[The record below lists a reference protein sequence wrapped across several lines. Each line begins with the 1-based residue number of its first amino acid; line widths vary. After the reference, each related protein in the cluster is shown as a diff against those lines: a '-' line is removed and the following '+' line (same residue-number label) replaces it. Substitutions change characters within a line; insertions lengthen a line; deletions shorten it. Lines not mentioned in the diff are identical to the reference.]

1 MQMKTIIILT
11 FPLQGFSMSINNSH
25 MFLNLVSL
33 SKRQFQCFFMLFIM
47 VMASFSVSAS
57 PNEQTKIKQI
67 AQLAEYVGVDYVAA
81 VGNGEILDPDEYQE
95 MTEFSHVIIEQA
107 GQLSSQTNE
116 FDTVKAQAKALHTA
130 IANKASVADVR
141 AASSALR
148 ESLLT
153 FMPQLSLPTSLLPV
167 EQTKALFAANCSMCH
182 GPSGQ
187 GDGPLA
193 KNLSPEP
200 TNFTDEERA
209 TNRSLMGLFDAVS
222 NGINDT
228 PMVAF
233 TQFNEQQRWSLA
245 FYVGSL
251 AFKDV
256 QKPQNLEQNITAS
269 QIVNLNP
276 AQLSAGQSETQAHY
290 VKWLRGNPE
299 QLFTGKKNPITVTR
313 TQLLAAQAAHAKGNY
328 SQASDLAI
336 SAYLDGFELVENN
349 LNAYDE
355 TLRKN
360 IEVQLMNL
368 RQTFKNEKDTAI
380 VGEKVSAALAQ
391 LAKADSMLNETK
403 LTDGALLS
411 ASLVILLREGL
422 EALLVIIAL
431 MTVLIK
437 TKRQDALKYVH
448 VGWVTALI
456 AGGLT
461 WAAAQTL
468 IEISGASREVMEGA
482 GALFAAVI
490 LLYVGVWMHSKTSAQ
505 QWQKYIKDNIDK
517 RLESGTLWGLAGLS
531 FIAVYREVFETVLFY
546 QSLLT
551 QSSPAQYSSIASG
564 FAIAVAIL
572 AIITWV
578 LIKYSIKLPV
588 AKFFAITTYLLFALS
603 FVLMGKAVIALQ
615 EADIIGIAPLPMS
628 FDIAWLGIKSTWQG
642 IVAQVCVF
650 AIFSFYIFK
659 SKNQE

>member
-1 MQMKTIIILT
+1 
-11 FPLQGFSMSINNSH
+11 
-25 MFLNLVSL
+25 
-33 SKRQFQCFFMLFIM
+33 
-47 VMASFSVSAS
+47 MASFNVSAS

-116 FDTVKAQAKALHTA
+116 FDTVKAQAKTLHTA

-167 EQTKALFAANCSMCH
+167 EQTKALFATNCSMCH

-222 NGINDT
+222 NGIDDT

-256 QKPQNLEQNITAS
+256 QKPQNVEQNITAS

-276 AQLSAGQSETQAHY
+276 AQLSAGQSEAQAHY

-299 QLFTGKKNPITVTR
+299 QLFSANKNPITVTR

-368 RQTFKNEKDTAI
+368 RQTFKNEKDTA
-380 VGEKVSAALAQ
+380 VVAEKVNAALTQ

-411 ASLVILLREGL
+411 ASLIILLREGL

-615 EADIIGIAPLPMS
+615 EADIIGIASLPMS
-628 FDIAWLGIKSTWQG
+628 FEIAWLGIKSTWQG

-659 SKNQE
+659 SKNQ

>member
-1 MQMKTIIILT
+1 MKLFQMHADEAIEVQSVKAANIVFSIGTKDIRTGDTIVSHGWKKDGIKSLT
-11 FPLQGFSMSINNSH
+11 PVESKIQLNAIPVPPPVFFASI
-25 MFLNLVSL
+25 
-33 SKRQFQCFFMLFIM
+33 
-47 VMASFSVSAS
+47 
-57 PNEQTKIKQI
+57 
-67 AQLAEYVGVDYVAA
+67 D
-81 VGNGEILDPDEYQE
+81 QE

-167 EQTKALFAANCSMCH
+167 EQTKALFATNCSMCH
-182 GPSGQ
+182 GQSGQ

-222 NGINDT
+222 NGIDDT

-256 QKPQNLEQNITAS
+256 QKPQNVEQNITAS

-276 AQLSAGQSETQAHY
+276 AQLSAGQSEAQAHY

-299 QLFTGKKNPITVTR
+299 QLFSANKNPITVTR

-368 RQTFKNEKDTAI
+368 RQTFKNEKDTVVVA
-380 VGEKVSAALAQ
+380 EKVSDALTQ
-391 LAKADSMLNETK
+391 LDKADSMLNETK

-411 ASLVILLREGL
+411 ASLIILLREGL

-448 VGWVTALI
+448 IGWVTALI

-517 RLESGTLWGLAGLS
+517 RLESGTLWGLAGA
-531 FIAVYREVFETVLFY
+531 FFY
-546 QSLLT
+546 CRI
-551 QSSPAQYSSIASG
+551 P
-564 FAIAVAIL
+564 
-572 AIITWV
+572 
-578 LIKYSIKLPV
+578 
-588 AKFFAITTYLLFALS
+588 
-603 FVLMGKAVIALQ
+603 
-615 EADIIGIAPLPMS
+615 
-628 FDIAWLGIKSTWQG
+628 
-642 IVAQVCVF
+642 
-650 AIFSFYIFK
+650 
-659 SKNQE
+659 

>member
-1 MQMKTIIILT
+1 
-11 FPLQGFSMSINNSH
+11 
-25 MFLNLVSL
+25 
-33 SKRQFQCFFMLFIM
+33 
-47 VMASFSVSAS
+47 MASFNVSAS

-116 FDTVKAQAKALHTA
+116 FDTVKAQAKSLHTA

-148 ESLLT
+148 ESLLN

-167 EQTKALFAANCSMCH
+167 EQTKALFATNCSMCH
-182 GPSGQ
+182 GQSGQ

-222 NGINDT
+222 NGIDDT

-256 QKPQNLEQNITAS
+256 QKPQNVEQNITAS

-276 AQLSAGQSETQAHY
+276 AQLSAGQSEAQAHY

-299 QLFTGKKNPITVTR
+299 QLFSANKNPITVTR

-368 RQTFKNEKDTAI
+368 RQTFKNEKDTA
-380 VGEKVSAALAQ
+380 VVAEKVNAALTQ

-411 ASLVILLREGL
+411 ASLIILLREGL

-615 EADIIGIAPLPMS
+615 EADIIGIASLPMS
-628 FDIAWLGIKSTWQG
+628 FEIAWLGIKSTWQG

-659 SKNQE
+659 SKNQ

>member
-1 MQMKTIIILT
+1 
-11 FPLQGFSMSINNSH
+11 MSKNNSH
-25 MFLNLVSL
+25 VFLNLVSL
-33 SKRQFQCFFMLFIM
+33 GKRQFHCFFVLFIM
-47 VMASFSVSAS
+47 AMASFNVSAS

-116 FDTVKAQAKALHTA
+116 FDTVKAQAKTLHTA

-167 EQTKALFAANCSMCH
+167 EQTKALFATNCSMCH

-222 NGINDT
+222 NGIDDT

-256 QKPQNLEQNITAS
+256 QKPQNVEQNITAS

-276 AQLSAGQSETQAHY
+276 AQLSAGQSEAQAHY

-299 QLFTGKKNPITVTR
+299 QLFSANKNPITVTR

-368 RQTFKNEKDTAI
+368 RQTFKKEKDTA
-380 VGEKVSAALAQ
+380 VVAEKVNAALTQ

-411 ASLVILLREGL
+411 ASLIILLREGL

-615 EADIIGIAPLPMS
+615 EADIIGIASLPMS
-628 FDIAWLGIKSTWQG
+628 FEIAWLGIKSTWQG

-659 SKNQE
+659 SKNQ

>member
-1 MQMKTIIILT
+1 MA
-11 FPLQGFSMSINNSH
+11 
-25 MFLNLVSL
+25 
-33 SKRQFQCFFMLFIM
+33 
-47 VMASFSVSAS
+47 MASFNVSAS

-116 FDTVKAQAKALHTA
+116 FDTVKAQAKTLHTA

-167 EQTKALFAANCSMCH
+167 EQTKALFATNCSMCH

-222 NGINDT
+222 NGIDDT

-256 QKPQNLEQNITAS
+256 QKPQNVEQNITAS

-276 AQLSAGQSETQAHY
+276 AQLSAGQSEAQAHY

-299 QLFTGKKNPITVTR
+299 QLFSANKNPITVTR

-368 RQTFKNEKDTAI
+368 RQTFKNEKDTA
-380 VGEKVSAALAQ
+380 VVAEKVNAALTQ

-411 ASLVILLREGL
+411 ASLIILLREGL

-615 EADIIGIAPLPMS
+615 EADIIGIASLPMS
-628 FDIAWLGIKSTWQG
+628 FEIAWLGIKSTWQG

-659 SKNQE
+659 SKNQ

>member
-1 MQMKTIIILT
+1 
-11 FPLQGFSMSINNSH
+11 
-25 MFLNLVSL
+25 
-33 SKRQFQCFFMLFIM
+33 
-47 VMASFSVSAS
+47 MASFNVSAS

-116 FDTVKAQAKALHTA
+116 FDTVKAQAKSLHTA

-148 ESLLT
+148 ESLLN

-167 EQTKALFAANCSMCH
+167 EQTKALFATNCSMCH

-222 NGINDT
+222 NGIDDT

-256 QKPQNLEQNITAS
+256 QKPQNVEQNITAS

-276 AQLSAGQSETQAHY
+276 AQLSAGQSEAQAHY

-299 QLFTGKKNPITVTR
+299 QLFSANKNPITVTR

-368 RQTFKNEKDTAI
+368 RQTFKNEKDTA
-380 VGEKVSAALAQ
+380 VVAEKVNAALTQ

-411 ASLVILLREGL
+411 ASLIILLREGL

-615 EADIIGIAPLPMS
+615 EADIIGIASLPMS
-628 FDIAWLGIKSTWQG
+628 FEIAWLGIKSTWQG

-659 SKNQE
+659 SKNQ

>member
-1 MQMKTIIILT
+1 
-11 FPLQGFSMSINNSH
+11 
-25 MFLNLVSL
+25 
-33 SKRQFQCFFMLFIM
+33 
-47 VMASFSVSAS
+47 MASFNVSAS

-116 FDTVKAQAKALHTA
+116 FDTVKAQAKSLHTA
-130 IANKASVADVR
+130 IANKASVVDVR

-167 EQTKALFAANCSMCH
+167 EQTKSLFATNCSMCH
-182 GPSGQ
+182 GQSGQ

-200 TNFTDEERA
+200 TNFTDKERA

-222 NGINDT
+222 NGIDDT

-256 QKPQNLEQNITAS
+256 QKPQNVEQNITAS

-276 AQLSAGQSETQAHY
+276 AQLSAGQSEAQAHY

-299 QLFTGKKNPITVTR
+299 QLFSANKNPITVTR

-368 RQTFKNEKDTAI
+368 RQTFKNEKDTA
-380 VGEKVSAALAQ
+380 VVAEKVSAALTQ

-411 ASLVILLREGL
+411 ASLIILLREGL

-615 EADIIGIAPLPMS
+615 EADIIGIASLPMS
-628 FDIAWLGIKSTWQG
+628 FEIAWLGIKSTWQG

-659 SKNQE
+659 SKNQ

>member
-1 MQMKTIIILT
+1 
-11 FPLQGFSMSINNSH
+11 
-25 MFLNLVSL
+25 
-33 SKRQFQCFFMLFIM
+33 
-47 VMASFSVSAS
+47 MASFNVSAS

-116 FDTVKAQAKALHTA
+116 FDTVKAQAKSLHTA

-167 EQTKALFAANCSMCH
+167 EQTKALFATNCSMCH
-182 GPSGQ
+182 GQSGQ

-222 NGINDT
+222 NGIDDT

-256 QKPQNLEQNITAS
+256 QKPQNVEQNITAS

-276 AQLSAGQSETQAHY
+276 AQLSAGQSEAQAHY

-299 QLFTGKKNPITVTR
+299 QLFSANKNPITVTR

-368 RQTFKNEKDTAI
+368 RQTFKNEKDTA
-380 VGEKVSAALAQ
+380 VVAEKVNAALTQ

-411 ASLVILLREGL
+411 ASLIILLREGL

-615 EADIIGIAPLPMS
+615 EADIIGIASLPMS
-628 FDIAWLGIKSTWQG
+628 FEIAWLGIKSTWQG

-659 SKNQE
+659 SKNQ

>member
-1 MQMKTIIILT
+1 
-11 FPLQGFSMSINNSH
+11 
-25 MFLNLVSL
+25 
-33 SKRQFQCFFMLFIM
+33 
-47 VMASFSVSAS
+47 MASFNVSAS

-116 FDTVKAQAKALHTA
+116 FDTVKAQAKTLHTA

-167 EQTKALFAANCSMCH
+167 EQTKALFATNCSMCH

-222 NGINDT
+222 NGIDDT

-256 QKPQNLEQNITAS
+256 QKPQNVEQNITAS

-276 AQLSAGQSETQAHY
+276 AQLSAGQSEAQAHY

-299 QLFTGKKNPITVTR
+299 QLFSANKNPITVTR

-368 RQTFKNEKDTAI
+368 RQTFKNEKDTA
-380 VGEKVSAALAQ
+380 VVAEKVNAALTQ

-411 ASLVILLREGL
+411 ASLIILLREGL

-431 MTVLIK
+431 MTVLIR

-615 EADIIGIAPLPMS
+615 EADIIGIASLPMS
-628 FDIAWLGIKSTWQG
+628 FEIAWLGIKSTWQG

-659 SKNQE
+659 SKNQ

>member
-1 MQMKTIIILT
+1 
-11 FPLQGFSMSINNSH
+11 MSKNNSH
-25 MFLNLVSL
+25 VFFNLVSL
-33 SKRQFQCFFMLFIM
+33 GKRQFHCFFVLFIM
-47 VMASFSVSAS
+47 AMASFNVSAS

-116 FDTVKAQAKALHTA
+116 FDTVKAQAKTLHTA

-167 EQTKALFAANCSMCH
+167 EQTKALFATNCSMCH

-222 NGINDT
+222 NGIDDT
-228 PMVAF
+228 PMAAF

-256 QKPQNLEQNITAS
+256 QKPQNVEQNITAS

-276 AQLSAGQSETQAHY
+276 AQLSAGQSEAQAHY

-299 QLFTGKKNPITVTR
+299 QLFSANKNPITVTR

-349 LNAYDE
+349 LNAYNE

-368 RQTFKNEKDTAI
+368 RQTFKNEKDTA
-380 VGEKVSAALAQ
+380 VVAEKVNAALTQ

-411 ASLVILLREGL
+411 ASLIILLREGL

-615 EADIIGIAPLPMS
+615 EADIIGIASLPMS
-628 FDIAWLGIKSTWQG
+628 FEIAWLGIKSTWQG

-659 SKNQE
+659 SKNQ

>member
-1 MQMKTIIILT
+1 MA
-11 FPLQGFSMSINNSH
+11 
-25 MFLNLVSL
+25 
-33 SKRQFQCFFMLFIM
+33 
-47 VMASFSVSAS
+47 MASFNVSAS

-107 GQLSSQTNE
+107 GQLSGQANE

-167 EQTKALFAANCSMCH
+167 EQTKALFATNCSMCH

-200 TNFTDEERA
+200 TNFTDKERA

-222 NGINDT
+222 NGIDDT

-256 QKPQNLEQNITAS
+256 QKPQNVEQNITAS

-276 AQLSAGQSETQAHY
+276 AQLSAGQSEAQAHY

-299 QLFTGKKNPITVTR
+299 QLFSANKNPITVTR

-368 RQTFKNEKDTAI
+368 RQTFKNEKDTA
-380 VGEKVSAALAQ
+380 VVAEKVNAALTQ

-411 ASLVILLREGL
+411 ASLIILLREGL

-615 EADIIGIAPLPMS
+615 EADIIGIASLPIS
-628 FDIAWLGIKSTWQG
+628 FEIAWLGIKSTWQG

-659 SKNQE
+659 SKNQ

>member
-1 MQMKTIIILT
+1 MVLIIT
-11 FPLQGFSMSINNSH
+11 V
-25 MFLNLVSL
+25 VSFNAL
-33 SKRQFQCFFMLFIM
+33 ALES
-47 VMASFSVSAS
+47 
-57 PNEQTKIKQI
+57 EQTKIKQI
-67 AQLAEYVGVDYVAA
+67 AQLSEYVGVDYVAA

-95 MTEFSHVIIEQA
+95 MSEFSHVILEQA
-107 GQLSSQTNE
+107 SQLSSQTTK
-116 FDTVKAQAKALHTA
+116 FDTVKVQAKALHTA
-130 IANKASVADVR
+130 ISNKASVEDVR
-141 AASSALR
+141 KASSLLR
-148 ESLLT
+148 ESLLA
-153 FMPQLSLPTSLLPV
+153 FMPQLSLPTTLLPT

-182 GPSGQ
+182 GASGQ
-187 GDGPLA
+187 GNGPLA
-193 KNLSPEP
+193 KNLTPEP
-200 TNFTDEERA
+200 TNFTDKERA
-209 TNRSLMGLFDAVS
+209 TNRSLMGLYDAVT

-256 QKPQNLEQNITAS
+256 QKPEGTFESVTAS

-276 AQLSAGQSETQAHY
+276 AQISAGKSDLQAHY
-290 VKWLRGNPE
+290 VKWLRGNPA
-299 QLFTGKKNPITVTR
+299 QLFSANKNPITVTR

-368 RQTFKNEKDTAI
+368 RQTFKNEKDAAI

-411 ASLVILLREGL
+411 ASLIILLREGL

-615 EADIIGIAPLPMS
+615 EADIIGIASLPMS
-628 FDIAWLGIKSTWQG
+628 FEIAWLGIKSTWQG

-659 SKNQE
+659 SKNQ

>member
-1 MQMKTIIILT
+1 
-11 FPLQGFSMSINNSH
+11 
-25 MFLNLVSL
+25 
-33 SKRQFQCFFMLFIM
+33 
-47 VMASFSVSAS
+47 MASFNVSAS

-116 FDTVKAQAKALHTA
+116 FDTVKAQAKSLHTA

-148 ESLLT
+148 ESLLN

-167 EQTKALFAANCSMCH
+167 EQTKALFATNCSMCH
-182 GPSGQ
+182 GQSGQ

-222 NGINDT
+222 NGIDDT

-256 QKPQNLEQNITAS
+256 QKPQNVEQNITAS

-276 AQLSAGQSETQAHY
+276 AQLSAGQSEAQAHY

-299 QLFTGKKNPITVTR
+299 QLFSANKNPITVTR

-328 SQASDLAI
+328 SQASDLSI

-368 RQTFKNEKDTAI
+368 RQTFKNEKDTA
-380 VGEKVSAALAQ
+380 VVAEKVNAALTQ

-411 ASLVILLREGL
+411 ASLIILLREGL

-615 EADIIGIAPLPMS
+615 EADIIGIASLPMS
-628 FDIAWLGIKSTWQG
+628 FEIAWLGIKSTWQG

-659 SKNQE
+659 SKNQ

>member
-1 MQMKTIIILT
+1 
-11 FPLQGFSMSINNSH
+11 MSINNSH
-25 MFLNLVSL
+25 VFFKLMSL
-33 SKRQFQCFFMLFIM
+33 SKRQFNFILMLLVIT
-47 VMASFSVSAS
+47 VLSFSASAS
-57 PNEQTKIKQI
+57 ESEQTKIKQI

-81 VGNGEILDPDEYQE
+81 VGNGEILDSDEYQE
-95 MTEFSHVIIEQA
+95 MSEFSHVILEQA
-107 GQLSSQTNE
+107 SQLSSQTTKFN
-116 FDTVKAQAKALHTA
+116 TVKTHAKALYTA
-130 IANKASVADVR
+130 ISNKESVEKVR
-141 AASSALR
+141 KESSALR

-153 FMPQLSLPTSLLPV
+153 FMPQLSLPTTLLPI
-167 EQTKALFAANCSMCH
+167 EQTKALFATNCSMCH
-182 GPSGQ
+182 GASGQ
-187 GDGPLA
+187 GNGPLA
-193 KNLSPEP
+193 KNLTPEP
-200 TNFTDEERA
+200 TNFTDKERA
-209 TNRSLMGLFDAVS
+209 TNRSLMGLYDAVT

-233 TQFNEQQRWSLA
+233 SQFNEQQRWSLA

-256 QKPQNLEQNITAS
+256 QKTEGTFESVTAS

-276 AQLSAGQSETQAHY
+276 AQLSAGQSEAQAHY

-299 QLFTGKKNPITVTR
+299 QLFSANKNPLSVTR

-368 RQTFKNEKDTAI
+368 RQTFKNEKDAAI
-380 VGEKVSAALAQ
+380 VDEKVSAALTQ
-391 LAKADSMLNETK
+391 LAKADSLLNETK

-422 EALLVIIAL
+422 EALLVVIAL

-437 TKRQDALKYVH
+437 THRQDALKYVH
-448 VGWVTALI
+448 IGWVMALI

-468 IEISGASREVMEGA
+468 IQISGASREVMEGA
-482 GALFAAVI
+482 GALFAAII

-551 QSSPAQYSSIASG
+551 QSSQAQYSSVAIG
-564 FAIAVAIL
+564 FALGVALLALIA
-572 AIITWV
+572 WV
-578 LIKYSIKLPV
+578 LVKYSIKLPI
-588 AKFFAITTYLLFALS
+588 AKFFAYTTYLLFALA

-615 EADIIGIAPLPMS
+615 EADIVAISSMPIN
-628 FDIAWLGIKSTWQG
+628 FDIALLGLKSTWQG
-642 IVAQVCVF
+642 FIAQIAVV

-659 SKNQE
+659 AKKH

>member
-1 MQMKTIIILT
+1 
-11 FPLQGFSMSINNSH
+11 
-25 MFLNLVSL
+25 
-33 SKRQFQCFFMLFIM
+33 
-47 VMASFSVSAS
+47 MASFNVSAS

-107 GQLSSQTNE
+107 GQLSGQANE

-167 EQTKALFAANCSMCH
+167 EQTKALFATNCSMCH

-222 NGINDT
+222 NGIDDT

-256 QKPQNLEQNITAS
+256 QKPQNVEQNITAS
-269 QIVNLNP
+269 QIVKLNP
-276 AQLSAGQSETQAHY
+276 AQLSAGQSEAQAHY

-299 QLFTGKKNPITVTR
+299 QLFSANKNPITVTR

-368 RQTFKNEKDTAI
+368 RQTFKNEKDTVVVA
-380 VGEKVSAALAQ
+380 EKVSAALTQ

-411 ASLVILLREGL
+411 ASLIILLREGL

-448 VGWVTALI
+448 IGWVTALI

-564 FAIAVAIL
+564 FAIAIAIL

-615 EADIIGIAPLPMS
+615 EADIIGITPLPMS

-650 AIFSFYIFK
+650 AIFSFYILKNK
-659 SKNQE
+659 SQN

>member
-1 MQMKTIIILT
+1 
-11 FPLQGFSMSINNSH
+11 
-25 MFLNLVSL
+25 
-33 SKRQFQCFFMLFIM
+33 
-47 VMASFSVSAS
+47 MASFNVSAS

-116 FDTVKAQAKALHTA
+116 FDTVKAQAKSLHTA

-153 FMPQLSLPTSLLPV
+153 FMPQLSLPISLLPV
-167 EQTKALFAANCSMCH
+167 EQTKALFATNCSMCH

-222 NGINDT
+222 NGIDDT

-256 QKPQNLEQNITAS
+256 QKPQNVEQNITAS

-276 AQLSAGQSETQAHY
+276 AQLSAGQSEAQAHY

-299 QLFTGKKNPITVTR
+299 QLFSANKNPITVTR

-368 RQTFKNEKDTAI
+368 RQTFKNEKDTA
-380 VGEKVSAALAQ
+380 VVAEKVNAALTQ

-411 ASLVILLREGL
+411 ASLITLLREGL

-615 EADIIGIAPLPMS
+615 EADIIGIASLPMS
-628 FDIAWLGIKSTWQG
+628 FEIAWLGIKSTWQG

-659 SKNQE
+659 SKNQ

>member
-1 MQMKTIIILT
+1 MA
-11 FPLQGFSMSINNSH
+11 
-25 MFLNLVSL
+25 
-33 SKRQFQCFFMLFIM
+33 
-47 VMASFSVSAS
+47 MASFNVSAS

-116 FDTVKAQAKALHTA
+116 FDTVKAQAKSLHTA

-148 ESLLT
+148 ESLLN

-167 EQTKALFAANCSMCH
+167 EQTKALFATNCSMCH
-182 GPSGQ
+182 GQSGQ

-222 NGINDT
+222 NGIDDT

-256 QKPQNLEQNITAS
+256 QKPQNVEQNITAS

-276 AQLSAGQSETQAHY
+276 AQLSAGQSEAQAHY

-299 QLFTGKKNPITVTR
+299 QLFSANKNPITVTR

-368 RQTFKNEKDTAI
+368 RQTFKNEKDTA
-380 VGEKVSAALAQ
+380 VVAEKVNAALTQ

-411 ASLVILLREGL
+411 ASLIILLREGL

-615 EADIIGIAPLPMS
+615 EADIIGIASLPMS
-628 FDIAWLGIKSTWQG
+628 FEIAWLGIKSTWQG

-659 SKNQE
+659 SKNQ

>member
-1 MQMKTIIILT
+1 
-11 FPLQGFSMSINNSH
+11 
-25 MFLNLVSL
+25 
-33 SKRQFQCFFMLFIM
+33 
-47 VMASFSVSAS
+47 MASFNVSAS

-107 GQLSSQTNE
+107 GQLSGQANE

-167 EQTKALFAANCSMCH
+167 EQTKALFATNCSMCH

-222 NGINDT
+222 NGIDDT

-256 QKPQNLEQNITAS
+256 QKPQNVEQNITAS

-276 AQLSAGQSETQAHY
+276 AQLSAGQSEAQAHY

-299 QLFTGKKNPITVTR
+299 QLFSANKNPITVTR

-368 RQTFKNEKDTAI
+368 RQTFKNEKDTVVVA
-380 VGEKVSAALAQ
+380 EKVSVALTQ

-411 ASLVILLREGL
+411 ASLIILLREGL

-448 VGWVTALI
+448 IGWVTALI

-564 FAIAVAIL
+564 FAIAIAIL

-650 AIFSFYIFK
+650 AIFSFYILK
-659 SKNQE
+659 SKSQN

>member
-1 MQMKTIIILT
+1 
-11 FPLQGFSMSINNSH
+11 
-25 MFLNLVSL
+25 
-33 SKRQFQCFFMLFIM
+33 
-47 VMASFSVSAS
+47 
-57 PNEQTKIKQI
+57 
-67 AQLAEYVGVDYVAA
+67 
-81 VGNGEILDPDEYQE
+81 
-95 MTEFSHVIIEQA
+95 
-107 GQLSSQTNE
+107 
-116 FDTVKAQAKALHTA
+116 
-130 IANKASVADVR
+130 
-141 AASSALR
+141 
-148 ESLLT
+148 
-153 FMPQLSLPTSLLPV
+153 
-167 EQTKALFAANCSMCH
+167 MCH

-222 NGINDT
+222 NGIDDT

-256 QKPQNLEQNITAS
+256 QKPQNVEQNITAS

-276 AQLSAGQSETQAHY
+276 AQLSAGQSEAQAHY

-299 QLFTGKKNPITVTR
+299 QLFSANKNPITVTR

-368 RQTFKNEKDTAI
+368 RQTFKNEKDTVVVA
-380 VGEKVSAALAQ
+380 EKVSAALTQ

-411 ASLVILLREGL
+411 ASLIILLREGL

-448 VGWVTALI
+448 IGWVTALI

-564 FAIAVAIL
+564 FAIAIAIL

-650 AIFSFYIFK
+650 AIFSFYILK
-659 SKNQE
+659 SKSQN

>member
-1 MQMKTIIILT
+1 MA
-11 FPLQGFSMSINNSH
+11 
-25 MFLNLVSL
+25 
-33 SKRQFQCFFMLFIM
+33 
-47 VMASFSVSAS
+47 MASFNVSAS

-116 FDTVKAQAKALHTA
+116 FDTVKAQAKTLHTA

-167 EQTKALFAANCSMCH
+167 EQTKALFATNCSMCH

-222 NGINDT
+222 NGIDDT

-256 QKPQNLEQNITAS
+256 QKPQNVEQNITAS

-276 AQLSAGQSETQAHY
+276 AQLSAGQSEAQAHY

-299 QLFTGKKNPITVTR
+299 QLFSANKNPITVTR

-368 RQTFKNEKDTAI
+368 RQTFKNEKDTVVVA
-380 VGEKVSAALAQ
+380 EKVNAALTQ

-411 ASLVILLREGL
+411 ASLIILLREGL

-448 VGWVTALI
+448 IGWVTALI

-615 EADIIGIAPLPMS
+615 EADIIGIASLPMS

-659 SKNQE
+659 SKNQ

>member
-1 MQMKTIIILT
+1 
-11 FPLQGFSMSINNSH
+11 MSKNNSH
-25 MFLNLVSL
+25 VFLNLVSL
-33 SKRQFQCFFMLFIM
+33 GKRQFHCFFVLFIM
-47 VMASFSVSAS
+47 AMASFNVSAS

-116 FDTVKAQAKALHTA
+116 FDTVKAQAKSLHTA

-167 EQTKALFAANCSMCH
+167 EQTKALFATNCSMCH
-182 GPSGQ
+182 GQSGQ

-200 TNFTDEERA
+200 TDFTDEERA

-222 NGINDT
+222 NGIDDT

-256 QKPQNLEQNITAS
+256 QKPQNVEQNITAS

-276 AQLSAGQSETQAHY
+276 AQLSAGQSEAQAHY

-299 QLFTGKKNPITVTR
+299 QLFSANKNPITVTR

-368 RQTFKNEKDTAI
+368 RQTFKNEKDTA
-380 VGEKVSAALAQ
+380 VVAEKVNAALTQ

-411 ASLVILLREGL
+411 ASLIILLREGL

-517 RLESGTLWGLAGLS
+517 RLESGTLWGLSGLS

-615 EADIIGIAPLPMS
+615 EADIIGIASLPMS
-628 FDIAWLGIKSTWQG
+628 FEIAWLGIKSTWQG

-659 SKNQE
+659 SKNQ

>member
-1 MQMKTIIILT
+1 
-11 FPLQGFSMSINNSH
+11 
-25 MFLNLVSL
+25 
-33 SKRQFQCFFMLFIM
+33 
-47 VMASFSVSAS
+47 MASFNVSAS

-116 FDTVKAQAKALHTA
+116 FDTVKAQAKTLHTA

-167 EQTKALFAANCSMCH
+167 EQTKALFATNCSMCH

-222 NGINDT
+222 NGIDDT

-256 QKPQNLEQNITAS
+256 QKPQNVEQNITAS

-276 AQLSAGQSETQAHY
+276 AQLSAGQSEAQAHY

-299 QLFTGKKNPITVTR
+299 QLFSANKNPITVTR

-368 RQTFKNEKDTAI
+368 RQTFKNEKDTA
-380 VGEKVSAALAQ
+380 VVAEKVNAALTQ

-411 ASLVILLREGL
+411 ASLIILLREGL

-431 MTVLIK
+431 MTVLIR

-564 FAIAVAIL
+564 FAIAIAIL

-615 EADIIGIAPLPMS
+615 EADIIGIASLPMS
-628 FDIAWLGIKSTWQG
+628 FEIAWLGIKSTWQG

-659 SKNQE
+659 SKNQ

>member
-1 MQMKTIIILT
+1 MSSKFKSI
-11 FPLQGFSMSINNSH
+11 FPLFYGVKPHKFLLFPVLLLSFFCFST
-25 MFLNLVSL
+25 F
-33 SKRQFQCFFMLFIM
+33 
-47 VMASFSVSAS
+47 AS
-57 PNEQTKIKQI
+57 PPLEQTKIKQI

-81 VGNGEILDPDEYQE
+81 VGNGEILDSDEYQE
-95 MTEFSHVIIEQA
+95 MSEFSHVILEQA
-107 GQLSSQTNE
+107 NQLSSQTTK
-116 FDTVKAQAKALHTA
+116 FDTVKTHAKALHTA
-130 IANKASVADVR
+130 ISNKESVEKVR
-141 AASSALR
+141 KESSALR

-153 FMPQLSLPTSLLPV
+153 FMPQLSLPTTLLPI

-182 GPSGQ
+182 GASGQ
-187 GDGPLA
+187 GNGPLA
-193 KNLSPEP
+193 KNLTPEP
-200 TNFTDEERA
+200 TNFTDKERA
-209 TNRSLMGLFDAVS
+209 TNRSLMGLYDAVT

-251 AFKDV
+251 AFKDM
-256 QKPQNLEQNITAS
+256 QKPEGTFESVTTS

-276 AQLSAGQSETQAHY
+276 AQLSAGQSESQAHY
-290 VKWLRGNPE
+290 VNWLRGNPD

-368 RQTFKNEKDTAI
+368 RQTFKNEKDAAI
-380 VGEKVSAALAQ
+380 VNEKVSAALTQ
-391 LAKADSMLNETK
+391 LDKADSMLNETK

-422 EALLVIIAL
+422 EALLVVIAL

-437 TKRQDALKYVH
+437 THRQDALKYVH
-448 VGWVTALI
+448 VGWVMALI

-468 IEISGASREVMEGA
+468 IQISGASREVMEGA
-482 GALFAAVI
+482 GALFAAII

-551 QSSPAQYSSIASG
+551 QSSQTQYSSVAIG
-564 FAIAVAIL
+564 FALGVALLALIA
-572 AIITWV
+572 WV
-578 LIKYSIKLPV
+578 LVKYSIKLPI
-588 AKFFAITTYLLFALS
+588 AKFFAYTTYLLFALA

-615 EADIIGIAPLPMS
+615 EADIVAISSMPIN
-628 FDIAWLGIKSTWQG
+628 FDIALLGLKSTWQG
-642 IVAQVCVF
+642 FIAQIAVV

-659 SKNQE
+659 AKKH

>member
-1 MQMKTIIILT
+1 
-11 FPLQGFSMSINNSH
+11 
-25 MFLNLVSL
+25 
-33 SKRQFQCFFMLFIM
+33 
-47 VMASFSVSAS
+47 MASFNVSAS

-116 FDTVKAQAKALHTA
+116 FDTVKAQAKTLHTA

-167 EQTKALFAANCSMCH
+167 EQTKALFATNCSMCH
-182 GPSGQ
+182 GQSGQ

-222 NGINDT
+222 NGIDDT

-256 QKPQNLEQNITAS
+256 QKPQNVEQNITAS

-276 AQLSAGQSETQAHY
+276 AQLSAGQSEAQAHY

-299 QLFTGKKNPITVTR
+299 QLFSANKNPITVTR

-368 RQTFKNEKDTAI
+368 RQTFKNEKDTA
-380 VGEKVSAALAQ
+380 VVAEKVNAALTQ
-391 LAKADSMLNETK
+391 LSKADSMLNETK

-411 ASLVILLREGL
+411 ASLIILLREGL

-628 FDIAWLGIKSTWQG
+628 FEIAWLGIKSTWQG

-659 SKNQE
+659 SKNQ

>member
-1 MQMKTIIILT
+1 
-11 FPLQGFSMSINNSH
+11 
-25 MFLNLVSL
+25 
-33 SKRQFQCFFMLFIM
+33 
-47 VMASFSVSAS
+47 MASFNVSAS

-116 FDTVKAQAKALHTA
+116 FDTVKAQAKTLHTA

-141 AASSALR
+141 AASSGLR

-167 EQTKALFAANCSMCH
+167 EQTKALFATNCSMCH
-182 GPSGQ
+182 GQSGQ

-222 NGINDT
+222 NGIDDT

-256 QKPQNLEQNITAS
+256 QKPQNVEQNITAS

-276 AQLSAGQSETQAHY
+276 AQLSAGQSEAQAHY

-299 QLFTGKKNPITVTR
+299 QLFSANKNPITVTR

-349 LNAYDE
+349 LNAYNE

-368 RQTFKNEKDTAI
+368 RQTFKNEKDTA
-380 VGEKVSAALAQ
+380 VVAEKVNAALTQ

-411 ASLVILLREGL
+411 ASLIILLREGL

-615 EADIIGIAPLPMS
+615 EADIIGIASLPMS

-659 SKNQE
+659 SKNQ

>member
-1 MQMKTIIILT
+1 
-11 FPLQGFSMSINNSH
+11 
-25 MFLNLVSL
+25 
-33 SKRQFQCFFMLFIM
+33 
-47 VMASFSVSAS
+47 MASFNVSAS

-116 FDTVKAQAKALHTA
+116 FDTVKAQAKTLHTA

-167 EQTKALFAANCSMCH
+167 EQTKALFATNCSMCH

-222 NGINDT
+222 NGIDDT

-256 QKPQNLEQNITAS
+256 QKPQNVEQNITAS

-276 AQLSAGQSETQAHY
+276 AQLSAGQSEAQAHY

-299 QLFTGKKNPITVTR
+299 QLFSANKNPITVTR

-368 RQTFKNEKDTAI
+368 RQTFKNEKDTA
-380 VGEKVSAALAQ
+380 VVAEKVNAALTQ

-411 ASLVILLREGL
+411 ASLIILLREGL

-431 MTVLIK
+431 MTVLIR

-564 FAIAVAIL
+564 FAIAIAIL

-615 EADIIGIAPLPMS
+615 EADIIGIASLPMS

-659 SKNQE
+659 SKNQ

>member
-1 MQMKTIIILT
+1 
-11 FPLQGFSMSINNSH
+11 
-25 MFLNLVSL
+25 
-33 SKRQFQCFFMLFIM
+33 
-47 VMASFSVSAS
+47 MASFNVSAS

-116 FDTVKAQAKALHTA
+116 FDTVKAQAKTLHTA

-167 EQTKALFAANCSMCH
+167 EQTKALFATNCSMCH

-222 NGINDT
+222 NGIDDT

-256 QKPQNLEQNITAS
+256 QKPQNVEQNITAS

-276 AQLSAGQSETQAHY
+276 AQLSAGQSEAQAHY

-299 QLFTGKKNPITVTR
+299 QLFSANKNPITVTR

-368 RQTFKNEKDTAI
+368 RQTFKNEKDTA
-380 VGEKVSAALAQ
+380 VVAEKVNAALTQ

-411 ASLVILLREGL
+411 ASLIILLREGL

-564 FAIAVAIL
+564 FAIAIAIL

-615 EADIIGIAPLPMS
+615 EADIIGIASLPMS

-659 SKNQE
+659 SKNQ

>member
-1 MQMKTIIILT
+1 
-11 FPLQGFSMSINNSH
+11 
-25 MFLNLVSL
+25 
-33 SKRQFQCFFMLFIM
+33 
-47 VMASFSVSAS
+47 MASFNVSAS

-116 FDTVKAQAKALHTA
+116 FDTVKAQAKSLHTA

-148 ESLLT
+148 ESLLN

-167 EQTKALFAANCSMCH
+167 EQTKALFATNCSMCH
-182 GPSGQ
+182 GQSGQ

-222 NGINDT
+222 NGIDDT

-256 QKPQNLEQNITAS
+256 QKPQNVEQNITAS

-276 AQLSAGQSETQAHY
+276 AQLSAGQSEAQAHY

-299 QLFTGKKNPITVTR
+299 QLFSANKNPITVTR

-368 RQTFKNEKDTAI
+368 RQTFKNEKDTA
-380 VGEKVSAALAQ
+380 VVAEKVNAALTQ

-411 ASLVILLREGL
+411 ASLIILLREGL

-431 MTVLIK
+431 MTVLIR

-615 EADIIGIAPLPMS
+615 EADIIGIASLPMS
-628 FDIAWLGIKSTWQG
+628 FEIAWLGIKSTWQG

-659 SKNQE
+659 SKNQ

>member
-1 MQMKTIIILT
+1 
-11 FPLQGFSMSINNSH
+11 
-25 MFLNLVSL
+25 
-33 SKRQFQCFFMLFIM
+33 
-47 VMASFSVSAS
+47 MASFNVSAS

-116 FDTVKAQAKALHTA
+116 FDTVKAQAKSLHTA

-148 ESLLT
+148 ESLLN

-167 EQTKALFAANCSMCH
+167 EQTKALFATNCSMCH

-222 NGINDT
+222 NGIDDT

-256 QKPQNLEQNITAS
+256 QKPQNVEQNITAS

-276 AQLSAGQSETQAHY
+276 AQLSAGQSEAQAHY

-299 QLFTGKKNPITVTR
+299 QLFSANKNPITVTR

-368 RQTFKNEKDTAI
+368 RQTFKNEKDTA
-380 VGEKVSAALAQ
+380 VVAEKVNAALTQ

-411 ASLVILLREGL
+411 ASLIILLREGL

-431 MTVLIK
+431 MTVLIR

-615 EADIIGIAPLPMS
+615 EADIIGIASLPMS
-628 FDIAWLGIKSTWQG
+628 FEIAWLGIKSTWQG

-659 SKNQE
+659 SKNQ

>member
-1 MQMKTIIILT
+1 
-11 FPLQGFSMSINNSH
+11 
-25 MFLNLVSL
+25 
-33 SKRQFQCFFMLFIM
+33 
-47 VMASFSVSAS
+47 MASFNVSAS

-116 FDTVKAQAKALHTA
+116 FDTVKAQAKSLHTA

-148 ESLLT
+148 ESLLN

-167 EQTKALFAANCSMCH
+167 EQTKALFATNCSMCH
-182 GPSGQ
+182 GQSGQ

-200 TNFTDEERA
+200 TNFSDEERA

-222 NGINDT
+222 NGIDDT

-256 QKPQNLEQNITAS
+256 QKPQNVEQNITAS

-276 AQLSAGQSETQAHY
+276 AQLSAGQSEAQAHY

-299 QLFTGKKNPITVTR
+299 QLFSANKNPITVTR

-368 RQTFKNEKDTAI
+368 RQTFKNEKDTA
-380 VGEKVSAALAQ
+380 VVAEKVNAALTQ

-411 ASLVILLREGL
+411 ASLIILLREGL

-615 EADIIGIAPLPMS
+615 EADIIGIASLPMS
-628 FDIAWLGIKSTWQG
+628 FEIAWLGIKSTWQG

-659 SKNQE
+659 SKNQ

>member
-1 MQMKTIIILT
+1 
-11 FPLQGFSMSINNSH
+11 MSKNNSH
-25 MFLNLVSL
+25 VFLNLVSL
-33 SKRQFQCFFMLFIM
+33 GKRQLHCFIVLFIM
-47 VMASFSVSAS
+47 AMASFNVSAS

-116 FDTVKAQAKALHTA
+116 FDTVKAQAKSLHTA

-148 ESLLT
+148 ESLLN

-167 EQTKALFAANCSMCH
+167 EQTKALFATNCSMCH
-182 GPSGQ
+182 GQSGQ

-222 NGINDT
+222 NGIDDT

-256 QKPQNLEQNITAS
+256 QKPQNVEQNITAS

-276 AQLSAGQSETQAHY
+276 AQLSAGQSEAQAHY

-299 QLFTGKKNPITVTR
+299 QLFSANKNPITVTR

-368 RQTFKNEKDTAI
+368 RQTFKNEKDTA
-380 VGEKVSAALAQ
+380 VVAEKVNAALTQ

-411 ASLVILLREGL
+411 ASLIILLREGL

-431 MTVLIK
+431 MTVLIR

-564 FAIAVAIL
+564 FAIAIAIL

-615 EADIIGIAPLPMS
+615 EADIIGIASLPMS
-628 FDIAWLGIKSTWQG
+628 FEIAWLGIKSTWQG

-659 SKNQE
+659 SKNQ

>member
-1 MQMKTIIILT
+1 
-11 FPLQGFSMSINNSH
+11 
-25 MFLNLVSL
+25 
-33 SKRQFQCFFMLFIM
+33 
-47 VMASFSVSAS
+47 MASFNVSAS

-116 FDTVKAQAKALHTA
+116 FDTVKAQAKTLHTA

-141 AASSALR
+141 AASSGLR

-167 EQTKALFAANCSMCH
+167 EQTKALFATNCSMCH
-182 GPSGQ
+182 GQSGQ

-222 NGINDT
+222 NGIDDT

-256 QKPQNLEQNITAS
+256 QKPQNVEQNITAS

-276 AQLSAGQSETQAHY
+276 AQLSAGQSEAQAHY

-299 QLFTGKKNPITVTR
+299 QLFSANKNPITVTR

-368 RQTFKNEKDTAI
+368 RQTFKNEKDTA
-380 VGEKVSAALAQ
+380 VVAEKVNAALTQ

-411 ASLVILLREGL
+411 ASLIILLREGL

-615 EADIIGIAPLPMS
+615 EADIIGIASLPMS
-628 FDIAWLGIKSTWQG
+628 FEIAWLGIKSTWQG

-659 SKNQE
+659 SKNQ

>member
-1 MQMKTIIILT
+1 
-11 FPLQGFSMSINNSH
+11 
-25 MFLNLVSL
+25 
-33 SKRQFQCFFMLFIM
+33 
-47 VMASFSVSAS
+47 MASFNVSAS

-116 FDTVKAQAKALHTA
+116 FDTVKAQAKTLHTA

-167 EQTKALFAANCSMCH
+167 EQTKALFATNCSMCH

-222 NGINDT
+222 NGIDDT

-256 QKPQNLEQNITAS
+256 QKPQNVEQNITAS

-276 AQLSAGQSETQAHY
+276 AQLSAGQSEAQAHY

-299 QLFTGKKNPITVTR
+299 QLFSANKNPITVTR

-368 RQTFKNEKDTAI
+368 RQTFKNEKDTA
-380 VGEKVSAALAQ
+380 VVAEKVNAALTQ

-411 ASLVILLREGL
+411 ASLIILLREGL

-628 FDIAWLGIKSTWQG
+628 FEIAWLGIKSTWQG

-659 SKNQE
+659 SKNQ